1 MAKEGLV
8 LCDSNSM
15 IDVYRGQEAIIK
27 QVTVLGK
34 DRFVISAVTAA
45 EVLFGA
51 RNKTELQKIKK
62 DIAHIQ
68 VLEVNEE
75 ISSLFVQLVADYTLS
90 HKLAIPDAII
100 AATALT
106 YKLPLFTSNQ
116 KDFRFITGIK
126 FYKP

>member
-8 LCDSNSM
+8 LCDSNIM

-27 QVTVLGK
+27 QVAALGK
-34 DRFVISAVTAA
+34 DRFVISAVSAA

-51 RNKTELQKIKK
+51 RNKSELQKIKK
-62 DIAHIQ
+62 DIANIQ

-75 ISSLFVQLVADYTLS
+75 ISSLFVQLVSDYTLS

-106 YKLPLFTSNQ
+106 YKLPLFTHNQ

>member
-8 LCDSNSM
+8 LCDSNIL
-15 IDVYRGQEAIIK
+15 IDVYRGNEETIK
-27 QVTVLGK
+27 QVQALGK

-51 RNKTELQKIKK
+51 RNKSELQKIKK
-62 DIAHIQ
+62 DITNIQ
-68 VLEVNEE
+68 VLEMNED
-75 ISSLFVQLVADYTLS
+75 ISFLFVKLVADYTLS

-100 AATALT
+100 AATALS
-106 YKLPLFTSNQ
+106 YKIPLFTHTQ
-116 KDFRFITGIK
+116 KDFRFISGLK